1 MRSVRFPL
9 LLPLMLVLALL
20 SACQRPARLDRS
32 TRRLLGE
39 LDGYVAAREVYVAR
53 KLDQMDA
60 LRKLVAATPDPVMR
74 FETEMNVASE
84 YFSFSFDSTQH
95 YLKHC
100 QELALN
106 ELHDRDRYNLA
117 SIRLGHLY
125 AKAGS
130 YMEAYNLLYQQ
141 IDTTQLSEA
150 LMTEYLQALYDF
162 SMDLAGNSGMVE
174 RLNIANAASFRP
186 ALYERLTR
194 DSDAW
199 RGILRDDLMAQERYA
214 QADSVGRLLLA
225 GTRPEEHTYAIYAFY
240 LSEIAERQGR
250 QTERMAWLIRSA
262 ESDMINAVKDYAS
275 LTMVAQNILP
285 ADVDRSFRYLRI
297 AQEDA
302 LFYNAKLRPWQISR
316 FLIEVQDAYSAR
328 QIRMKKW
335 ADAASILMAVLVLAL
350 SLFSWFYVSRS
361 RKLAAMQKQ
370 LELSNA
376 RLTAANAALNGL
388 NAQISDADRVKEQF
402 IVSFLESFSNQIHL
416 FRSEDNR
423 LRNLV
428 KRGRADLLLKDAAFS
443 KRSEKAREE
452 FYRTFDTTFLAMHPS
467 FVEQFNSLLQ
477 EDARVYPPR
486 GQLNTEL
493 RVFALIR
500 LGVEDSKQI
509 ASMLDYSLSTIY
521 NYKVAVK
528 NKALGDRDSFEE
540 RVKQIGK

>member
-1 MRSVRFPL
+1 MKHSYILLFFAVSL
-9 LLPLMLVLALL
+9 LL
-20 SACQRPARLDRS
+20 CGCRQARLDQQ
-32 TRRLLGE
+32 TRQLLGE

-60 LRKLVAATPDPVMR
+60 LRKLAEATLDPQLR
-74 FETEMNVASE
+74 YETEINIAAE
-84 YFSFSFDSTQH
+84 YFSFQFDSTQH

-100 QELALN
+100 QELALWP
-106 ELHDRDRYNLA
+106 LRDRERFVLA

-130 YMEAYNLLYQQ
+130 HMEAYRLLYEQ
-141 IDTTQLSEA
+141 IDTTGLSET
-150 LMTEYLQALYDF
+150 LKTEYLLALYDF
-162 SMDLAGNSGMVE
+162 SLDLAGNSGLVDQ
-174 RLNIANAASFRP
+174 LNIADADSFRP
-186 ALYERLTR
+186 ALYERIPR
-194 DSDAW
+194 DSESW
-199 RGILRDDLMAQERYA
+199 RSILRDDLSEQGRYA
-214 QADSVGRLLLA
+214 EADSVARLLLA
-225 GTRPEEHTYAIYAFY
+225 GTNPGEHKYAIYAFY
-240 LSEIAERQGR
+240 LSEIAGLSGR
-250 QTERMAWLIRSA
+250 PAEQMAWLVRSA

-275 LTMVAQNILP
+275 LTMIAQNILP
-285 ADVDRSFRYLRI
+285 SDVDRSFHYLRI

-316 FLIEVQDAYSAR
+316 FLIQVQDAYAQR
-328 QIRMKKW
+328 QLRMKKW
-335 ADAASILMAVLVLAL
+335 TDATSILMAILVLAL
-350 SLFSWFYVSRS
+350 SIVSWFYVSRS
-361 RKLAAMQKQ
+361 RKLAAMQRE
-370 LELSNA
+370 LEVSNA
-376 RLTAANAALNGL
+376 RLTAANVALNAL

-402 IVSFLESFSNQIHL
+402 IISFLESFSNQIHL

-452 FYRTFDTTFLAMHPS
+452 FYRTFDTTFLAMYPS
-467 FVEQFNSLLQ
+467 FVDHFNALLQ

-500 LGVEDSKQI
+500 LGVDDSKRI

-528 NKALGDRDSFEE
+528 NKALGDRDCFEE
-540 RVKQIGK
+540 RIKQIGK

>member
-1 MRSVRFPL
+1 MKHSYILLFFAVSL
-9 LLPLMLVLALL
+9 LL
-20 SACQRPARLDRS
+20 CGCRQARLDQQ
-32 TRRLLGE
+32 TRQLLGE

-60 LRKLVAATPDPVMR
+60 LRKLAEATLDPQLR
-74 FETEMNVASE
+74 YETEINIAAE
-84 YFSFSFDSTQH
+84 YFSFQFDSTQH

-100 QELALN
+100 QELALWP
-106 ELHDRDRYNLA
+106 LRDRERFVLA

-130 YMEAYNLLYQQ
+130 HMEAYRLLYEQ
-141 IDTTQLSEA
+141 IDTTGLSET
-150 LMTEYLQALYDF
+150 LKTEYLLALYDF
-162 SMDLAGNSGMVE
+162 SLDLAGNSGLVDQ
-174 RLNIANAASFRP
+174 LNIADADSFRP
-186 ALYERLTR
+186 ALYERIPR
-194 DSDAW
+194 DSESW
-199 RGILRDDLMAQERYA
+199 RSILRDDLSEQGRYA
-214 QADSVGRLLLA
+214 EADSVARLLLA
-225 GTRPEEHTYAIYAFY
+225 GTNPGEHKYAIYAFY
-240 LSEIAERQGR
+240 LSEIAGLSGR
-250 QTERMAWLIRSA
+250 PAEQMAWLVRSA

-275 LTMVAQNILP
+275 LTMIAQNILP
-285 ADVDRSFRYLRI
+285 SDVDRSFHYLRI

-316 FLIEVQDAYSAR
+316 FLIQVQDAYAQR
-328 QIRMKKW
+328 QLRMKKW
-335 ADAASILMAVLVLAL
+335 TDATSILMAILVLAL
-350 SLFSWFYVSRS
+350 SIVSWFYVSRS
-361 RKLAAMQKQ
+361 RKLAAMQRE
-370 LELSNA
+370 LEVSNA
-376 RLTAANAALNGL
+376 RLTAANVALNAL

-402 IVSFLESFSNQIHL
+402 IISFLESFSNQIHL

-452 FYRTFDTTFLAMHPS
+452 FYSTFDTTFLAMYPS
-467 FVEQFNSLLQ
+467 FVDHFNALLQ

-500 LGVEDSKQI
+500 LGVDDSKRI

-528 NKALGDRDSFEE
+528 NKALGDRDCFEE
-540 RVKQIGK
+540 RIKQIGK

>member
-1 MRSVRFPL
+1 MRSSRPIL
-9 LLPLMLVLALL
+9 LLSLMLAFALL
-20 SACQRPARLDRS
+20 SACQRPARLDSS
-32 TRRLLGE
+32 TRHLLSE
-39 LDGYVAAREVYVAR
+39 LDGYVAAREVYVAK

-60 LRKLVAATPDPVMR
+60 LRKLVAATSDPVMR
-74 FETEMNVASE
+74 FETEMNIASE

-106 ELHDRDRYNLA
+106 ELRDRDRYNQA

-130 YMEAYNLLYQQ
+130 YMEANNLLYQQ

-150 LMTEYLQALYDF
+150 LMTEYLLALYDF

-186 ALYERLTR
+186 ALYERIPR
-194 DSDAW
+194 DSESW
-199 RGILRDDLMAQERYA
+199 RTILRDDLFSQGRYA

-225 GTRPEEHTYAIYAFY
+225 GTRPEEHAYAIYAFY

-316 FLIEVQDAYSAR
+316 FLIEVQDAYTAR

-335 ADAASILMAVLVLAL
+335 TDATSILMAVLVLAL
-350 SLFSWFYVSRS
+350 SVVSWFYVSRS
-361 RKLAAMQKQ
+361 RKLTAMQKQ

-402 IVSFLESFSNQIHL
+402 IISFLESFSNQIHL

-467 FVEQFNSLLQ
+467 FVEQFNALLQ

-500 LGVEDSKQI
+500 LGVDDSKRI

>member
-1 MRSVRFPL
+1 MKHSYILLFFAVSL
-9 LLPLMLVLALL
+9 LL
-20 SACQRPARLDRS
+20 CGCRQARLDQQ
-32 TRRLLGE
+32 TRQLLGE

-60 LRKLVAATPDPVMR
+60 LRKLAEATLDPQLR
-74 FETEMNVASE
+74 YETEINIAAE
-84 YFSFSFDSTQH
+84 YFSFQFDSTQH

-100 QELALN
+100 QELALWP
-106 ELHDRDRYNLA
+106 LRDRERFVLA

-130 YMEAYNLLYQQ
+130 HMEAYRLLYEQV
-141 IDTTQLSEA
+141 DTTGLSET
-150 LMTEYLQALYDF
+150 LKTEYLLALYDF
-162 SMDLAGNSGMVE
+162 SLDLAGNSGLVDQ
-174 RLNIANAASFRP
+174 LNIADADSFRP
-186 ALYERLTR
+186 ALYERIPR
-194 DSDAW
+194 DSESW
-199 RGILRDDLMAQERYA
+199 RSILRDDLSEQGRYA
-214 QADSVGRLLLA
+214 EADSVARLLLA
-225 GTRPEEHTYAIYAFY
+225 GTNPGEHKYAIYAFY
-240 LSEIAERQGR
+240 LSEIAGLSGR
-250 QTERMAWLIRSA
+250 QAEQMAWLVRSA
-262 ESDMINAVKDYAS
+262 ERDMINAVKDYAS
-275 LTMVAQNILP
+275 LTMIAQNILP
-285 ADVDRSFRYLRI
+285 SDVDRSFHYLRI

-316 FLIEVQDAYSAR
+316 FLIQVQDAYAQR
-328 QIRMKKW
+328 QLRMKKW
-335 ADAASILMAVLVLAL
+335 TDATSILMAILVLAL
-350 SLFSWFYVSRS
+350 SIVSWFYVSRS
-361 RKLAAMQKQ
+361 RKLAAMQRE
-370 LELSNA
+370 LEVSNA
-376 RLTAANAALNGL
+376 RLTAANVALNAL

-402 IVSFLESFSNQIHL
+402 IISFLESFSNQIHL

-452 FYRTFDTTFLAMHPS
+452 FYRTFDTTFLAMYPS
-467 FVEQFNSLLQ
+467 FVDHFNALLQ

-500 LGVEDSKQI
+500 LGVDDSKRI

-528 NKALGDRDSFEE
+528 NKALGDRDCFEE
-540 RVKQIGK
+540 RIKQIGK

>member
-1 MRSVRFPL
+1 MKHSYILLFFAVSL
-9 LLPLMLVLALL
+9 LL
-20 SACQRPARLDRS
+20 CGCRQARLDQQ
-32 TRRLLGE
+32 TRQLLGE

-60 LRKLVAATPDPVMR
+60 LRKLAEATLDPQLR
-74 FETEMNVASE
+74 YETEINIAAE
-84 YFSFSFDSTQH
+84 YFSFQFDSTQH

-100 QELALN
+100 QELALWP
-106 ELHDRDRYNLA
+106 LRDRERFVLA

-130 YMEAYNLLYQQ
+130 HMEAYRLLYEQ
-141 IDTTQLSEA
+141 IDTTGLSET
-150 LMTEYLQALYDF
+150 LKTEYLLALYDF
-162 SMDLAGNSGMVE
+162 SLDLAGNSGLVDQ
-174 RLNIANAASFRP
+174 LNIADADSFRP
-186 ALYERLTR
+186 ALYERIPR
-194 DSDAW
+194 DSESW
-199 RGILRDDLMAQERYA
+199 RSILRDDLSEQGRYA
-214 QADSVGRLLLA
+214 EADSVARLLLA
-225 GTRPEEHTYAIYAFY
+225 GTNPGEHKYAIYAFY
-240 LSEIAERQGR
+240 LSEIAGLSGR
-250 QTERMAWLIRSA
+250 PAEQMAWLVRSA

-275 LTMVAQNILP
+275 LTMIAQNILP
-285 ADVDRSFRYLRI
+285 SDVDRSFHYLRI

-316 FLIEVQDAYSAR
+316 FLIQVQDAYAQR
-328 QIRMKKW
+328 QLRMKKW
-335 ADAASILMAVLVLAL
+335 TDATSILMAILVLAL
-350 SLFSWFYVSRS
+350 AIVSWFYVSRS
-361 RKLAAMQKQ
+361 RKLAAMQRE
-370 LELSNA
+370 LEVSNA
-376 RLTAANAALNGL
+376 RLTAANVALNAL

-402 IVSFLESFSNQIHL
+402 IISFLESFSNQIHL

-452 FYRTFDTTFLAMHPS
+452 FYRTFDTTFLAMYPS
-467 FVEQFNSLLQ
+467 FVDHFNALLQ

-500 LGVEDSKQI
+500 LGVDDSKRI

-521 NYKVAVK
+521 NYQVAVK
-528 NKALGDRDSFEE
+528 NKALGDRDCFEE
-540 RVKQIGK
+540 RIKQIGK

>member
-1 MRSVRFPL
+1 MKHSYILLFFAVSL
-9 LLPLMLVLALL
+9 LL
-20 SACQRPARLDRS
+20 CGCRQARLDQQ
-32 TRRLLGE
+32 TRQLLGE

-60 LRKLVAATPDPVMR
+60 LRKLAEATLDPQLR
-74 FETEMNVASE
+74 YETEINIAAE
-84 YFSFSFDSTQH
+84 YFSFQFDSTQH

-100 QELALN
+100 QELALWP
-106 ELHDRDRYNLA
+106 LRDRERFVLA

-130 YMEAYNLLYQQ
+130 HMEAYRLLYEQ
-141 IDTTQLSEA
+141 IDTTGLSET
-150 LMTEYLQALYDF
+150 LKTEFLLALYDF
-162 SMDLAGNSGMVE
+162 SLDLAGNSGLVDQ
-174 RLNIANAASFRP
+174 LNIADADSFRP
-186 ALYERLTR
+186 ALYERIPR
-194 DSDAW
+194 DSESW
-199 RGILRDDLMAQERYA
+199 RSILRDDLSEQGRYA
-214 QADSVGRLLLA
+214 EADSVARLLLA
-225 GTRPEEHTYAIYAFY
+225 GTNPGEHKYAIYAFY
-240 LSEIAERQGR
+240 LSEIAGLSGR
-250 QTERMAWLIRSA
+250 PAEQMAWLVRSA

-275 LTMVAQNILP
+275 LTMIAQNILP
-285 ADVDRSFRYLRI
+285 SDVDRSFHYLRI

-316 FLIEVQDAYSAR
+316 FLIQVQDAYAQR
-328 QIRMKKW
+328 QLRMKKW
-335 ADAASILMAVLVLAL
+335 TDATSILMAILVLAL
-350 SLFSWFYVSRS
+350 SIVSWFYVSRS
-361 RKLAAMQKQ
+361 RKLAAMQRE
-370 LELSNA
+370 LEVSNA
-376 RLTAANAALNGL
+376 RLTAANVALNAL

-402 IVSFLESFSNQIHL
+402 IISFLESFSNQIHL

-452 FYRTFDTTFLAMHPS
+452 FYRTFDTTFLAMYPS
-467 FVEQFNSLLQ
+467 FVDHFNALLQ

-500 LGVEDSKQI
+500 LGVDDSKRI

-528 NKALGDRDSFEE
+528 NKALGDRDCFEE
-540 RVKQIGK
+540 RIKQIGK

>member
-1 MRSVRFPL
+1 MKHSYILLFFAVSL
-9 LLPLMLVLALL
+9 LL
-20 SACQRPARLDRS
+20 CGCRQARLDQQ
-32 TRRLLGE
+32 TRQLLGE

-60 LRKLVAATPDPVMR
+60 LRKLAEATLDPQLR
-74 FETEMNVASE
+74 YETEINIAAE
-84 YFSFSFDSTQH
+84 YFSFQFDSTQH

-100 QELALN
+100 QELALWP
-106 ELHDRDRYNLA
+106 LRDRERFVLA

-130 YMEAYNLLYQQ
+130 HMEAYRLLYEQV
-141 IDTTQLSEA
+141 DTTGLSET
-150 LMTEYLQALYDF
+150 LKTEYLLALYDF
-162 SMDLAGNSGMVE
+162 SLDLAGNSGLVDQ
-174 RLNIANAASFRP
+174 LNIADADSFRP
-186 ALYERLTR
+186 ALYERIPR
-194 DSDAW
+194 DSESW
-199 RGILRDDLMAQERYA
+199 RSILRDDLSEQGRYA
-214 QADSVGRLLLA
+214 EADSVARLLLA
-225 GTRPEEHTYAIYAFY
+225 GTNPGEHKYAIYAFY
-240 LSEIAERQGR
+240 LSEIAGLSGR
-250 QTERMAWLIRSA
+250 QAEQMAWLVRSA

-275 LTMVAQNILP
+275 LTMIAQNILP
-285 ADVDRSFRYLRI
+285 SDVDRSFHYLRI

-316 FLIEVQDAYSAR
+316 FLIQVQDAYAQR
-328 QIRMKKW
+328 QLRMKKW
-335 ADAASILMAVLVLAL
+335 TDATSILMAILVLAL
-350 SLFSWFYVSRS
+350 SIVSWFYVSRS
-361 RKLAAMQKQ
+361 RKLAAMQRE
-370 LELSNA
+370 LEVSNA
-376 RLTAANAALNGL
+376 RLTAANVALNAL

-402 IVSFLESFSNQIHL
+402 IISFLESFSNQIHL

-452 FYRTFDTTFLAMHPS
+452 FYRTFDTTFLAMYPS
-467 FVEQFNSLLQ
+467 FVDHFNALLQ

-500 LGVEDSKQI
+500 LGVDDSKRI

-528 NKALGDRDSFEE
+528 NKALGDRDCFEE
-540 RVKQIGK
+540 RIKQIGK

>member
-1 MRSVRFPL
+1 MKHSYILLFFAVSL
-9 LLPLMLVLALL
+9 LL
-20 SACQRPARLDRS
+20 CGCRQARLDQQ
-32 TRRLLGE
+32 TRQLLGE

-60 LRKLVAATPDPVMR
+60 LRKLAEATLDPQLR
-74 FETEMNVASE
+74 YETEINIAAE
-84 YFSFSFDSTQH
+84 YFSFQFDSTQH

-100 QELALN
+100 QELALWP
-106 ELHDRDRYNLA
+106 LRDRERFVLA

-130 YMEAYNLLYQQ
+130 HMEAYRLLYEQ
-141 IDTTQLSEA
+141 IDTTGLSET
-150 LMTEYLQALYDF
+150 LKTEYLLALYDF
-162 SMDLAGNSGMVE
+162 SLDLAGNSGLVDQ
-174 RLNIANAASFRP
+174 LNIADADSFRP
-186 ALYERLTR
+186 ALYERIPR
-194 DSDAW
+194 DSESW
-199 RGILRDDLMAQERYA
+199 RSILRDDLSEQGRYA
-214 QADSVGRLLLA
+214 EADSVARLLLA
-225 GTRPEEHTYAIYAFY
+225 GTNPGEHKYAIYAFY
-240 LSEIAERQGR
+240 LSEIAGLSGR
-250 QTERMAWLIRSA
+250 PAEQMAWLVRSA

-275 LTMVAQNILP
+275 LTMIAQNILP
-285 ADVDRSFRYLRI
+285 SDVDRSFHYLRI

-316 FLIEVQDAYSAR
+316 FLIQVQDAYAQR
-328 QIRMKKW
+328 QLRMKKW
-335 ADAASILMAVLVLAL
+335 TDATSILMAILVLAL
-350 SLFSWFYVSRS
+350 SIVSWFYVSRS
-361 RKLAAMQKQ
+361 RKLAAIQRE
-370 LELSNA
+370 LEVSNA
-376 RLTAANAALNGL
+376 RLTAANVALNAL

-402 IVSFLESFSNQIHL
+402 IISFLESFSNQIHL

-452 FYRTFDTTFLAMHPS
+452 FYSTFDTTFLAMYPS
-467 FVEQFNSLLQ
+467 FVDHFNALLQ

-500 LGVEDSKQI
+500 LGVDDSKRI

-528 NKALGDRDSFEE
+528 NKALGDRDRFEE
-540 RVKQIGK
+540 RIKQIGK

>member
-1 MRSVRFPL
+1 MKHSYILLFFAVSL
-9 LLPLMLVLALL
+9 LL
-20 SACQRPARLDRS
+20 CGCRQARLDQQ
-32 TRRLLGE
+32 TRQLLGE

-60 LRKLVAATPDPVMR
+60 LRKLAEATLDPQLR
-74 FETEMNVASE
+74 YETEINIAAE
-84 YFSFSFDSTQH
+84 YFSFQFDSTQH

-100 QELALN
+100 QELALWP
-106 ELHDRDRYNLA
+106 LRDRERFVLA

-130 YMEAYNLLYQQ
+130 HMEAYRLLYEQ
-141 IDTTQLSEA
+141 IDTTGLSET
-150 LMTEYLQALYDF
+150 LKTEYLLALYDF
-162 SMDLAGNSGMVE
+162 SLDLAGNSGLVDQ
-174 RLNIANAASFRP
+174 LNIADADSFRP
-186 ALYERLTR
+186 ALYERIPR
-194 DSDAW
+194 DSESW
-199 RGILRDDLMAQERYA
+199 RSILRDDLSEQGRYA
-214 QADSVGRLLLA
+214 EADSVARLLLA
-225 GTRPEEHTYAIYAFY
+225 GTNPGEHKYAIYAFY
-240 LSEIAERQGR
+240 LSEIAGLSGR
-250 QTERMAWLIRSA
+250 PAEQMAWLVRSA

-275 LTMVAQNILP
+275 LTMIAQNILP
-285 ADVDRSFRYLRI
+285 SDVDRSFHYLRI

-316 FLIEVQDAYSAR
+316 FLIQVQDAYAQR
-328 QIRMKKW
+328 QLRMKKW
-335 ADAASILMAVLVLAL
+335 TDATSILMAILVLAL
-350 SLFSWFYVSRS
+350 SIVSWFYVSRS
-361 RKLAAMQKQ
+361 RKLAAMQRE
-370 LELSNA
+370 LEVSNA
-376 RLTAANAALNGL
+376 RLTAANVALNAL

-402 IVSFLESFSNQIHL
+402 IISFLESFSNQIHL

-452 FYRTFDTTFLAMHPS
+452 FYRTFDTTFLAMYPS
-467 FVEQFNSLLQ
+467 FLDHFNALLQ

-500 LGVEDSKQI
+500 LGVDDSKRI

-528 NKALGDRDSFEE
+528 NKALGDRDCFEE
-540 RVKQIGK
+540 RIKQIGK

>member
-1 MRSVRFPL
+1 MKRPAIL
-9 LLPLMLVLALL
+9 LLFVVSLL
-20 SACQRPARLDRS
+20 SCGCGQTRLDRQ
-32 TRRLLGE
+32 TRQLLGE
-39 LDGYVAAREVYVAR
+39 LDGYVAARDVYVAR

-60 LRKLVAATPDPVMR
+60 LRKLAEATLDPQLR
-74 FETEMNVASE
+74 YETEMNIASE
-84 YFSFSFDSTQH
+84 YFSFQFDSTQH

-100 QELALN
+100 QELAMWPL
-106 ELHDRDRYNLA
+106 RDRERFVLA

-130 YMEAYNLLYQQ
+130 HMEAYRLLYDQ
-141 IDTTQLSEA
+141 IDTTGLPET
-150 LMTEYLQALYDF
+150 LKTEYLLALYDF
-162 SMDLAGNSGMVE
+162 SVDLAGNSGLVDQ
-174 RLNIANAASFRP
+174 LNIADADSFRP
-186 ALYERLTR
+186 ALYERIPR
-194 DSDAW
+194 DSESW
-199 RGILRDDLMAQERYA
+199 RCILRDDLSEHGRYA
-214 QADSVGRLLLA
+214 EADSVARLLLS
-225 GTRPEEHTYAIYAFY
+225 GTNPEEHEYAIYAFY
-240 LSEIAERQGR
+240 LSEIAGLSGR
-250 QTERMAWLIRSA
+250 PAEQMAWLVRSA

-275 LTMVAQNILP
+275 LTMIAQNILSS
-285 ADVDRSFRYLRI
+285 DVDRSFHYLRI

-316 FLIEVQDAYSAR
+316 FLIQVQDAYAQR
-328 QIRMKKW
+328 QSRMKKW
-335 ADAASILMAVLVLAL
+335 TDAASILMASLILAL
-350 SLFSWFYVSRS
+350 SIVSWFFVSRS
-361 RKLAAMQKQ
+361 RKLAAMQRE
-370 LELSNA
+370 LEVSNA
-376 RLTAANAALNGL
+376 RLTAANAALNAL

-402 IVSFLESFSNQIHL
+402 IISFLESFSNQIHL

-452 FYRTFDTTFLAMHPS
+452 FYHTFDTTFLAMYPS
-467 FVEQFNSLLQ
+467 FVDQFNALLQ
-477 EDARVYPPR
+477 EDARVDPPR

>member
-1 MRSVRFPL
+1 MKHSHILLFFAVSL
-9 LLPLMLVLALL
+9 LL
-20 SACQRPARLDRS
+20 CGCRQARLDQQ
-32 TRRLLGE
+32 TRQLLGE

-60 LRKLVAATPDPVMR
+60 LRKLAEATLDPQLR
-74 FETEMNVASE
+74 YETEINIAAE
-84 YFSFSFDSTQH
+84 YFSFQFDSTQH

-100 QELALN
+100 QELALWP
-106 ELHDRDRYNLA
+106 LRDRERFVLA

-130 YMEAYNLLYQQ
+130 HMEAYRLLYEQ
-141 IDTTQLSEA
+141 IDTTGLSET
-150 LMTEYLQALYDF
+150 LKTEYLLALYDF
-162 SMDLAGNSGMVE
+162 SLDLAGNSGLVDQ
-174 RLNIANAASFRP
+174 LNIADADSFRP
-186 ALYERLTR
+186 ALYERIPR
-194 DSDAW
+194 DSESW
-199 RGILRDDLMAQERYA
+199 RSILRDDLSEQGRYA
-214 QADSVGRLLLA
+214 EADSVARLLLA
-225 GTRPEEHTYAIYAFY
+225 GTNPGEHKYAIYAFY
-240 LSEIAERQGR
+240 LSEIAGLSGR
-250 QTERMAWLIRSA
+250 PAEQMAWLVRSA

-275 LTMVAQNILP
+275 LTMIAQNILP
-285 ADVDRSFRYLRI
+285 SDVDRSFHYLRI

-316 FLIEVQDAYSAR
+316 FLIQVQDAYAQR
-328 QIRMKKW
+328 QLRMKKW
-335 ADAASILMAVLVLAL
+335 TDATSILMAILVLAL
-350 SLFSWFYVSRS
+350 SIVSWFYVSRS
-361 RKLAAMQKQ
+361 RKLAAMQRE
-370 LELSNA
+370 LEVSNA
-376 RLTAANAALNGL
+376 RLTAANVALNAL

-402 IVSFLESFSNQIHL
+402 IISFLESFSNQIHL

-452 FYRTFDTTFLAMHPS
+452 FYRTFDTTFLAMYPS
-467 FVEQFNSLLQ
+467 FVDHFNALLQ

-500 LGVEDSKQI
+500 LGVDDSKRI

-528 NKALGDRDSFEE
+528 NKALGDRDCFEE
-540 RVKQIGK
+540 RIKQIGK